1 MAIVVSKKA
10 NLQKFLDKKKLI
22 YELQL
27 KTQSKSMNLQSN
39 QKINFRKKYKLP
51 QPFLFKIILNLEKT

>member
-10 NLQKFLDKKKLI
+10 NLQKFLDKNKLI

-27 KTQSKSMNLQSN
+27 KTQSKSMNLHAN
-39 QKINFRKKYKLP
+39 QKINFRKKCKLP
-51 QPFLFKIILNLEKT
+51 QPFLFKIILNLVKT